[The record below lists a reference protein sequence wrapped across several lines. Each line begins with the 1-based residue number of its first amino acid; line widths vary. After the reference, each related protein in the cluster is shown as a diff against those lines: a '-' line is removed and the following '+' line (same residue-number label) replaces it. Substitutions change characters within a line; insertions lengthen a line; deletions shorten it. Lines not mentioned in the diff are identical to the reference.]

1 MYKLIPARTL
11 YDATMVYDEEEFW
24 KDIQAELCELANA
37 HQQYAVLTL
46 LANIMIDM
54 NVEATL
60 KAAGYDVDIM
70 EYDPES
76 DTYVLHI
83 FWDKIAIEK
92 KGTRRMLHIDHG
104 EEIEDYDE
112 EW

>member
-1 MYKLIPARTL
+1 
-11 YDATMVYDEEEFW
+11 
-24 KDIQAELCELANA
+24 
-37 HQQYAVLTL
+37 
-46 LANIMIDM
+46 MIDM

-76 DTYVLHI
+76 DTYVLNI

-92 KGTRRMLHIDHG
+92 KGTRRMLHLDHG

-112 EW
+112 E